1 MDVTLPLWILLA
13 LVAAIAVMGLL
24 IWSSRRTLVG
34 NVTAVALD
42 GIEELLPN
50 LAALTGEPVLGGN
63 RVEVLQNG
71 PAFFDALLADI
82 AAARSSVHYE
92 TYVWWRGEICWK
104 LARALAEKARQGVEV
119 RLLLDAHGSLLMEGE
134 VLELLEEAGCQVA
147 RFHPFRLRDLGK
159 VNSRN
164 HRKIAVVDGRIA
176 YFMGH
181 GVADEWC
188 GGTEEGAEYR
198 DTAVRILGPAVR
210 SAQAV
215 FLRNWVN
222 VNDELAID
230 AHHFPDLEPEG
241 EARVHVAHSD
251 PVGSYSAVE
260 VLHKVAIASA
270 RERLLIQN
278 PYFAP
283 HESVIELL
291 ARAAERGVDVKL
303 MLPRKND
310 SRLVRHASHKFYGQL
325 LRRGVEIHEYQP
337 AFAHQKV
344 VVVDGCWS
352 HVGSTNF
359 DHRSLQINQEV
370 SVGILDREVAE
381 VLTAAFEEDLEQCE
395 EVTLR
400 SWRRRHPIK
409 RLGDGLAYLIRE
421 QI

>member
-1 MDVTLPLWILLA
+1 MDVTLPVWVLA
-13 LVAAIAVMGLL
+13 LLVAVIAVMGLL

-34 NVTAVALD
+34 DVTAVALD

-50 LAALTGEPVLGGN
+50 LAALTGEPVLDGN

-71 PAFFDALLADI
+71 RAFFDAVLADI
-82 AAARSSVHYE
+82 EAAQTSVHYE
-92 TYVWWRGEICWK
+92 TYVWWRGDICWK

-119 RLLLDAHGSLLMEGE
+119 RLLLDAQGSLPMERE
-134 VLELLEEAGCQVA
+134 VEELLDEAGCQVA
-147 RFHPFRLRDLGK
+147 HFHPFRLRDLGK
-159 VNSRN
+159 VNSRD

-210 SAQAV
+210 SAQTI

-222 VNDELAID
+222 VHDELAID
-230 AHHFPDLEPEG
+230 AHHFPELEPRG
-241 EARVHVAHSD
+241 ESRVHVAHSD
-251 PVGSYSAVE
+251 PVGNYSEVE
-260 VLHKVAIASA
+260 VLHRVAVASA

-283 HESVIELL
+283 HESVLDLL
-291 ARAAERGVDVKL
+291 GRAAEGGVDVQI

-310 SRLVRHASHKFYGQL
+310 SRLVRHASHRYYGPL
-325 LRRGVEIHEYQP
+325 LRRGVRIHEYLP
-337 AFAHQKV
+337 RFAHQKV
-344 VVVDGCWS
+344 VVVDGHWS
-352 HVGSTNF
+352 LVGSTNF
-359 DHRSLQINQEV
+359 DHRSLQINREV

-381 VLTAAFEEDLEQCE
+381 VLTAAFEEDRRRCE
-395 EVTLR
+395 EITYED
-400 SWRRRHPIK
+400 WRRRHPLK
-409 RLGDGLAYLIRE
+409 RLGDHLAYLVRE